1 MNLNSKEE
9 WFMNKLLR
17 VELSRRLTSII
28 YIGEIIL
35 LLVYNFLEISGSTYG
50 FEVNIPYFLFNKTT
64 LICIFISINVV
75 SDFMSCH
82 QIAHIS

>member
-50 FEVNIPYFLFNKTT
+50 FEVNIPYLS
-64 LICIFISINVV
+64 LI
-75 SDFMSCH
+75 
-82 QIAHIS
+82 HI

>member
-50 FEVNIPYFLFNKTT
+50 FEVK
-64 LICIFISINVV
+64 
-75 SDFMSCH
+75 
-82 QIAHIS
+82 

>member
-1 MNLNSKEE
+1 
-9 WFMNKLLR
+9 MNKLLR

-50 FEVNIPYFLFNKTT
+50 FEVKAKCSV
-64 LICIFISINVV
+64 LIVAEAFTGNVP
-75 SDFMSCH
+75 SAGKAPILIGSTAL
-82 QIAHIS
+82 QTAG

>member
-64 LICIFISINVV
+64 LICIFISIKIGRA
-75 SDFMSCH
+75 SCRERG
-82 QIAHIS
+82 

>member
-1 MNLNSKEE
+1 
-9 WFMNKLLR
+9 MNKLLR

-64 LICIFISINVV
+64 LICIFIFKFSKRYDVYTSFEV
-75 SDFMSCH
+75 
-82 QIAHIS
+82 

>member
-50 FEVNIPYFLFNKTT
+50 FE
-64 LICIFISINVV
+64 
-75 SDFMSCH
+75 
-82 QIAHIS
+82 